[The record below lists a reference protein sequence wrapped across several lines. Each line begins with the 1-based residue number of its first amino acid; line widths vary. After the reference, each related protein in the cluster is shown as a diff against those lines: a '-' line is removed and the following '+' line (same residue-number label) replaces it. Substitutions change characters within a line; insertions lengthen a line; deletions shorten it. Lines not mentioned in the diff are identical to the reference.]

1 MNYYIHLFLTEC
13 HILDP
18 VDSLNVSLDEASVIE
33 LVIQSKASK
42 QKLQMKANKVSCTHL
57 YCIYCL

>member
-42 QKLQMKANKVSCTHL
+42 QKLQMKANKVS
-57 YCIYCL
+57 